1 MSKVI
6 SFRLDDTNPREAGAL
21 AIINQWSEAG
31 FSVRFVI
38 TKALLELSQPDHD
51 TRKNQDR
58 QDLNSVLDQIIQG
71 LELVKTMQSGQPS
84 VQTPDQ
90 GSAALP
96 EHFLAAIK
104 QGIKPGVKSD

>member
-21 AIINQWSEAG
+21 DILNQWSEAG
-31 FSVRFVI
+31 YSIRFVI
-38 TKALLELSQPDHD
+38 TKALLELGQPDHD

-71 LELVKTMQSGQPS
+71 LELVKTMQSGRPS
-84 VQTPDQ
+84 EQTLDQ
-90 GSAALP
+90 RSAALP

-104 QGIKPGVKSD
+104 QGIKPGINSD

>member
-21 AIINQWSEAG
+21 DILNQWSEAG
-31 FSVRFVI
+31 YSIRFVI
-38 TKALLELSQPDHD
+38 TKALLE
-51 TRKNQDR
+51 R
-58 QDLNSVLDQIIQG
+58 
-71 LELVKTMQSGQPS
+71 PS
-84 VQTPDQ
+84 EQTPDQ